1 MAHINRPQTAGAP
14 DIPAAAETR
23 WIYRGEFIN
32 LREDTVILEDG
43 QRHTATVVEYP
54 SSVCIV
60 PVFPDRTVM
69 LVRQFRKPAE
79 EFLLEAP
86 AGKME
91 PGEIPEAA
99 ALRELQEE
107 IGHTA
112 GRLNPLATFYTE
124 PALCTQRMHV
134 FLARDLTPARLSADE
149 DEFID
154 VRRIPIERAAGLIAD
169 GSIRDAKSIS
179 ALLLA
184 MRVMGDN

>member
-1 MAHINRPQTAGAP
+1 MVR
-14 DIPAAAETR
+14 
-23 WIYRGEFIN
+23 
-32 LREDTVILEDG
+32 EDG
-43 QRHTATVVEYP
+43 QTHTATVVEYP

-60 PVFPDRTVM
+60 PVFQDRTVM

-91 PGEIPEAA
+91 AGEMPEAA

-107 IGHTA
+107 IGYTA
-112 GRLNPLATFYTE
+112 GQLDPLATFYSE

-134 FLARDLTPARLSADE
+134 FLGRDLTPARLSADD
-149 DEFID
+149 DEFIGVQKVALD
-154 VRRIPIERAAGLIAD
+154 QVEALIAD
-169 GSIRDAKSIS
+169 GAIRDAKSIAS
-179 ALLLA
+179 LLLA

>member
-1 MAHINRPQTAGAP
+1 MSCTPER
-14 DIPAAAETR
+14 PAATGSR
-23 WIYRGEFIN
+23 WIYRGQFIN
-32 LREDTVILEDG
+32 LREDTVVREDG
-43 QRHTATVVEYP
+43 QQKSFTIVEYS
-54 SSVCIV
+54 SSVCVV
-60 PVFPDRTVM
+60 PLFADRKVM

-91 PGEIPEAA
+91 PGELPEAA

-112 GRLNPLATFYTE
+112 ARLDPLATFYTE

-134 FLARDLTPARLSADE
+134 FLGRDLTPARLSADD
-149 DEFID
+149 DEFIGVQKVALD
-154 VRRIPIERAAGLIAD
+154 QVEALIAD
-169 GSIRDAKSIS
+169 GSIRDAKSIAS
-179 ALLLA
+179 LLLA

>member
-1 MAHINRPQTAGAP
+1 MPERLAVTGS
-14 DIPAAAETR
+14 R
-23 WIYRGEFIN
+23 WIYRGQFIN
-32 LREDTVILEDG
+32 LREDTVIGEDG
-43 QRHTATVVEYP
+43 QKQTSTVVEYP
-54 SSVCIV
+54 SSVCVV
-60 PVFPDRTVM
+60 PVFQDGTVM

-91 PGEIPEAA
+91 PGELPESA

-112 GRLNPLATFYTE
+112 ARLDPLATFYTE

-134 FLARDLTPARLSADE
+134 FLGRDLTPARLSADD
-149 DEFID
+149 DEFIGVQRVALD
-154 VRRIPIERAAGLIAD
+154 RVEGLIAD
-169 GSIRDAKSIS
+169 GSIRDAKSIAS
-179 ALLLA
+179 LLLA

>member
-1 MAHINRPQTAGAP
+1 MVR
-14 DIPAAAETR
+14 
-23 WIYRGEFIN
+23 
-32 LREDTVILEDG
+32 EDG
-43 QRHTATVVEYP
+43 QTHTATVVEYP

-60 PVFPDRTVM
+60 PVFQDRTVM

-91 PGEIPEAA
+91 AGEAPEAA

-107 IGHTA
+107 IGYTA
-112 GRLNPLATFYTE
+112 GQLDPLATFYSE

-149 DEFID
+149 DEFIG
-154 VRRIPIERAAGLIAD
+154 VRRVRLDQAMGLIAD

>member
-1 MAHINRPQTAGAP
+1 MAIIP
-14 DIPAAAETR
+14 DRPAAAGPS
-23 WIYRGEFIN
+23 WIYQGQFIN
-32 LREDTVILEDG
+32 LREDVIVRADG
-43 QRHTATVVEYP
+43 QRCTSAIVEYP
-54 SSVCIV
+54 SSVCVV
-60 PVFPDRTVM
+60 PVFEDRTVM
-69 LVRQFRKPAE
+69 LVHQFRKPAE

-91 PGEIPEAA
+91 PGELPETA

-107 IGHTA
+107 IGYTA
-112 GRLNPLATFYTE
+112 ARLDPLAVFYTE

-149 DEFID
+149 DEFIG
-154 VRRIPIERAAGLIAD
+154 VRRVQLDEATGLIAD
-169 GSIRDAKSIS
+169 GCIRDAKSIS

>member
-1 MAHINRPQTAGAP
+1 MTVMTGRPETAGSG
-14 DIPAAAETR
+14 

-32 LREDTVILEDG
+32 LREDTVLLEDG
-43 QRHTATVVEYP
+43 QRETSITVEYP
-54 SSVCIV
+54 SSVCAV
-60 PVFPDRTVM
+60 PVFEDRTVM

-86 AGKME
+86 AGKMA
-91 PGEIPEAA
+91 PGELPEAA

-107 IGHTA
+107 IGYTA
-112 GRLNPLATFYTE
+112 GRLDPLATFYTE
-124 PALCTQRMHV
+124 PALCIQRMHV

-154 VRRIPIERAAGLIAD
+154 VRRVGLDKATELIAG
-169 GSIRDAKSIS
+169 GSIRDAKSIA

>member
-1 MAHINRPQTAGAP
+1 MAVDPENRALIGS
-14 DIPAAAETR
+14 R
-23 WIYRGEFIN
+23 WIYRGEFLN
-32 LREDTVILEDG
+32 LRQDTVRLEDG
-43 QRHTATVVEYP
+43 QADTSTIVEYP
-54 SSVCIV
+54 SSVCAV
-60 PVFPDRTVM
+60 PVLADGTVM

-107 IGHTA
+107 VGHTA
-112 GRLNPLATFYTE
+112 GRLDPLAAFYTE
-124 PALCTQRMHV
+124 PALCTQRMHI
-134 FLARDLTPARLSADE
+134 FLARDLTPAFLTADD

-154 VRRIPIERAAGLIAD
+154 VRRVPMDQAAGMIAD
-169 GSIRDAKSIS
+169 GTIRDAKSIS

>member
-1 MAHINRPQTAGAP
+1 MTGMTERQAVAGS
-14 DIPAAAETR
+14 R
-23 WIYRGEFIN
+23 WIYRGQLVN
-32 LREDTVILEDG
+32 LREDTVLLDNG
-43 QRHTATVVEYP
+43 QEHSWTIVEYP
-54 SSVCIV
+54 SSVCVV
-60 PVFPDRTVM
+60 PVFQDGTVM

-91 PGEIPEAA
+91 PGEMPEAA

-112 GRLNPLATFYTE
+112 GKLDPLAAFYTK

-134 FLARDLTPARLSADE
+134 FLARNLTPARLSADD

-154 VRRIPIERAAGLIAD
+154 VRRVSMDRVAGLIAD